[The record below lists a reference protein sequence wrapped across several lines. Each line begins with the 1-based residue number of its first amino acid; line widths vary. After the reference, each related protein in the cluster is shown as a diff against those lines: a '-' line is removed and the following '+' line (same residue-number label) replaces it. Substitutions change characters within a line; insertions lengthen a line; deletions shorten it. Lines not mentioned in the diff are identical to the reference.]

1 MAILELQ
8 VSVGD
13 QNMSE
18 FLQKYICDN
27 TQVKQDKMDTL
38 KLKKYTFQVKKVPKN
53 IFFPIFWGFD
63 NSSQYRYGKGVK
75 NTLTIC
81 LCLF

>member
-1 MAILELQ
+1 MAIFKLQ

-13 QNMSE
+13 QKMSE
-18 FLQKYICDN
+18 FHQKYICDI
-27 TQVKQDKMDTL
+27 TQVKQDKMDAL

-53 IFFPIFWGFD
+53 IFFPIFRGFD

-75 NTLTIC
+75 NTLTLC